1 MTLPEKLY
9 NIFKTVKILPSKK
22 KIKIN
27 PTNKQKRRE
36 QVTGLCCFKVK
47 MSKINDEFNLY
58 PFLFAPP
65 PLMIPFR
72 NQDHS
77 FFFTLN
83 TSVEASLT
91 TSNRTWNSY

>member
-9 NIFKTVKILPSKK
+9 NIFKTVKILPFKK

-36 QVTGLCCFKVK
+36 QVTGLCCENVA
-47 MSKINDEFNLY
+47 KINDEFNLY

-65 PLMIPFR
+65 PHDAL
-72 NQDHS
+72 
-77 FFFTLN
+77 
-83 TSVEASLT
+83 
-91 TSNRTWNSY
+91 